1 MLLDPGS
8 GPQPLDANQGGRDNP
23 PITGAGRCDTR
34 DSMTITGPTARNP
47 PVVCGTLTGQHS
59 KYPSQ
64 CQLNI
69 CYYIS
74 N

>member
-1 MLLDPGS
+1 MCIVLLDPGS

-34 DSMTITGPTARNP
+34 DKMTITGPTARNP

-59 KYPSQ
+59 KHLS
-64 CQLNI
+64 
-69 CYYIS
+69 
-74 N
+74 